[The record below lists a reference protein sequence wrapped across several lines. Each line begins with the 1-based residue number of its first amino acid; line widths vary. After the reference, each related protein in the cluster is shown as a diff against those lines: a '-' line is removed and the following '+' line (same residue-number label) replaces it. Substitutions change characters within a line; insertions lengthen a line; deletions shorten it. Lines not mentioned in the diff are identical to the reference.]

1 MSKWGNMKKIRN
13 VLMIVWTALIVLM
26 IVALMSSNDLSSD
39 NIMVV
44 VVLEVF
50 GIAVLYLIFA
60 LLLSIKNKVQKP
72 AISNNSVATQPAVV
86 EKPVRVLNLR
96 VISGKEDFELGSKHT
111 RFDLKQWKDGSVTVS
126 DAPTKYELFDY
137 EWNGPEYRTVEKT
150 TTTSHT
156 KGKSKEKTKRKG
168 RLAGAVIGTAA
179 TAVTLGNPVVGAAVG
194 AAVGTGK
201 KTKGKN
207 NSTTTGTA
215 TTTSDNIEVDSYAS
229 MKMRNIETNQINTIG
244 FRCSSNI
251 DMQLKSFN
259 ISKSSDAVE
268 NVRNQKT
275 SVELLKDY
283 KELLDSGII
292 TQEEFDQKKSELL

>member
-1 MSKWGNMKKIRN
+1 MSKGGNMKKIRN

-156 KGKSKEKTKRKG
+156 KGKSKEKTKRRG
-168 RLAGAVIGTAA
+168 HLAGAVVGTAIA
-179 TAVTLGNPVVGAAVG
+179 PGVGTIVG

>member
-1 MSKWGNMKKIRN
+1 MKKIRN

-60 LLLSIKNKVQKP
+60 LLLSIKNKVQKS

-156 KGKSKEKTKRKG
+156 KGKSKEKTKRRG
-168 RLAGAVIGTAA
+168 HLAGAVVGTAIA
-179 TAVTLGNPVVGAAVG
+179 PGVGTIVG

>member
-1 MSKWGNMKKIRN
+1 MKKIRN
-13 VLMIVWTALIVLM
+13 VLMIIWTAFIVLM

-44 VVLEVF
+44 VVLETF

-137 EWNGPEYRTVEKT
+137 EWNGSEYKTVEKT

-229 MKMRNIETNQINTIG
+229 MKMRNIETNQINIIG

>member
-1 MSKWGNMKKIRN
+1 MKKARN
-13 VLMIVWTALIVLM
+13 TLMILWTLFIA
-26 IVALMSSNDLSSD
+26 SSPTIMGKYSSD
-39 NIMVV
+39 NIIFAVIM
-44 VVLEVF
+44 EIF
-50 GIAVLYLIFA
+50 GIAVL
-60 LLLSIKNKVQKP
+60 
-72 AISNNSVATQPAVV
+72 AVVFGIIGFIASKAGEHASQDSPEELTPV
-86 EKPVRVLNLR
+86 EKPVRVLGLR
-96 VISGKEDFELGSKHT
+96 VISGKES
-111 RFDLKQWKDGSVTVS
+111 FDLPSRKTPFLLRQWKDGYVTIA
-126 DAPTKYELFDY
+126 DMPEKYTLMDY

-156 KGKSKEKTKRKG
+156 KGKSKEKTKRRG
-168 RLAGAVIGTAA
+168 HLAGAVIGTAIA
-179 TAVTLGNPVVGAAVG
+179 PGVGTIVG

-229 MKMRNIETNQINTIG
+229 MKIRNIETNQINTIG
-244 FRCSSNI
+244 FYCSSNI

-259 ISKSSDAVE
+259 ISQSSDTAE
-268 NVRNQKT
+268 DIRNQKT

-292 TQEEFDQKKSELL
+292 TQEEFNQKKAELL

>member
-1 MSKWGNMKKIRN
+1 MKKIRN
-13 VLMIVWTALIVLM
+13 TLMILWTLFV
-26 IVALMSSNDLSSD
+26 VSSPAIMGKYSFD
-39 NIMVV
+39 NIIFAVIM
-44 VVLEVF
+44 EIF
-50 GIAVLYLIFA
+50 GIAVL
-60 LLLSIKNKVQKP
+60 
-72 AISNNSVATQPAVV
+72 AVV
-86 EKPVRVLNLR
+86 FGIIGFIVSKAGGHASQDGPEELTPIEKPVRVLKLR
-96 VISGKEDFELGSKHT
+96 VISGKES
-111 RFDLKQWKDGSVTVS
+111 FDLPSHKTPFLLRQWKDGYVTIA
-126 DAPTKYELFDY
+126 DMPEKYTLMDY

-156 KGKSKEKTKRKG
+156 KGKSKEKTKRRG
-168 RLAGAVIGTAA
+168 HLAGAVIGTAIA
-179 TAVTLGNPVVGAAVG
+179 PGVGTIVG

-207 NSTTTGTA
+207 NSITTGTA

-229 MKMRNIETNQINTIG
+229 MKMRNVETNQVNTIG
-244 FRCSSNI
+244 FYCSSNI

-259 ISKSSDAVE
+259 ISQSSDIVE

-292 TQEEFDQKKSELL
+292 TQEEFEQKKIELL

>member
-1 MSKWGNMKKIRN
+1 MKKIRN

>member
-1 MSKWGNMKKIRN
+1 MKKIRN
-13 VLMIVWTALIVLM
+13 VLMIIWTAFIVLM

-44 VVLEVF
+44 VVLETF

-137 EWNGPEYRTVEKT
+137 EWNGSEYRTVEKT

-179 TAVTLGNPVVGAAVG
+179 T
-194 AAVGTGK
+194 AVGTGK

-229 MKMRNIETNQINTIG
+229 MKMRNIETNQINIIG